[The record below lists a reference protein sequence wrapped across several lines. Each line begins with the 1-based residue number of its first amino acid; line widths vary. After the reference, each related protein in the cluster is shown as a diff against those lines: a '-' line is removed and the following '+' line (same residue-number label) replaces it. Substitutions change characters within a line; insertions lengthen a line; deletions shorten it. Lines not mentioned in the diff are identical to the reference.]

1 MTLDRSRSLDLLTAL
16 YASEASAV
24 LERLE
29 AVLEKHRRRLAD
41 RPSPSPWTQ
50 ADVFLITYP
59 DQLRSPGRPP
69 LQALAEF
76 CRSHLKPTIGGLHL
90 LPFFP
95 SSSDDGFAVT
105 DYLRVDPAL
114 GDWDDIH
121 RLGRDF
127 RLMVDL
133 VLNHASSQG
142 AWFDAFRRRTPPH
155 AAYFLVPEPAGDWS
169 RVVRPRT
176 SPLFTDF
183 ETDAGPRSVWTTF
196 GPDQVDLDYRQP
208 AVLLEMVDIL
218 LETIGHGAQVIRLD
232 AVGYLWKQPGTACI
246 HLPQTHALVKL
257 LRLATGAVAP
267 WVRLITETNVPPAD
281 NIAYFG
287 DGDEAHWVYQ
297 FALPPLVLQTLI
309 SGDARVLT
317 DWAIALRPPPGGS
330 TFFNFLASHDGIGLN
345 GATGLLSDAQVAP
358 LIRLAER
365 CGAVSYRSD
374 PMAGKR
380 PYEMNVNLLDVLGE
394 VPAEAP
400 LPPWALARL
409 VCAHAIML
417 SLAGIPAVT
426 FHSLFG
432 SRGDAPAVRR
442 SGLARS
448 INRQKFDRETL
459 EAELRQPG
467 TLRRRAFDALS
478 RLIRARRS
486 LAALHP
492 HAPQRALDL
501 PATTFGVER
510 TSLDSS
516 QRLLCLHEIA
526 GQVSEVRLA
535 PGSAAGWDV
544 LGGENVRLEGVAL
557 APYQVRWIKV
567 VPW

>member
-142 AWFDAFRRRTPPH
+142 AWFDAFRRGTPPH

-183 ETDAGPRSVWTTF
+183 DT
-196 GPDQVDLDYRQP
+196 
-208 AVLLEMVDIL
+208 
-218 LETIGHGAQVIRLD
+218 
-232 AVGYLWKQPGTACI
+232 
-246 HLPQTHALVKL
+246 
-257 LRLATGAVAP
+257 
-267 WVRLITETNVPPAD
+267 PPA
-281 NIAYFG
+281 AP
-287 DGDEAHWVYQ
+287 DEVSARFYG
-297 FALPPLVLQTLI
+297 AL
-309 SGDARVLT
+309 GLT
-317 DWAIALRPPPGGS
+317 
-330 TFFNFLASHDGIGLN
+330 
-345 GATGLLSDAQVAP
+345 
-358 LIRLAER
+358 
-365 CGAVSYRSD
+365 
-374 PMAGKR
+374 
-380 PYEMNVNLLDVLGE
+380 
-394 VPAEAP
+394 PA
-400 LPPWALARL
+400 
-409 VCAHAIML
+409 
-417 SLAGIPAVT
+417 
-426 FHSLFG
+426 
-432 SRGDAPAVRR
+432 
-442 SGLARS
+442 
-448 INRQKFDRETL
+448 
-459 EAELRQPG
+459 
-467 TLRRRAFDALS
+467 
-478 RLIRARRS
+478 
-486 LAALHP
+486 
-492 HAPQRALDL
+492 
-501 PATTFGVER
+501 
-510 TSLDSS
+510 
-516 QRLLCLHEIA
+516 QRLLLQPTRVVPRKRIELALELTRRLSDGCVLLVSHASGDEGTAYERHLRGYAELLGARVIFASEI
-526 GQVSEVRLA
+526 LA
-535 PGSAAGWDV
+535 PERARLPDGRQVFSLADAYQQSALVTYPSTVEGFGNAFIETLYYRRPIVMSSYEIFRTDIKPKGFRVIEFEDFITDETVERARQVLDDPDLAAEMTDHNYELGRRYYSFHTLEHRLTTMIQDTLGMETAGW
-544 LGGENVRLEGVAL
+544 
-557 APYQVRWIKV
+557 Q
-567 VPW
+567 